1 MQSLPRPR
9 RGGWCDRVD
18 CSMLGR
24 TLSGSGNRAGR
35 QFADGC
41 IDRVRTFE
49 GVDGADDV
57 VR

>member
-1 MQSLPRPR
+1 
-9 RGGWCDRVD
+9 
-18 CSMLGR
+18 MLGR
-24 TLSGSGNRAGR
+24 TSSGSGNRAGR